1 MEYVLIKQ
9 RRFETTRMY
18 IIERMRAEVEN
29 TETGGQQCSDE
40 QERQGQR
47 NPAPSEC
54 SSFVVVDDGIV
65 IIALPQLQKTI
76 HKNMAR
82 WAKAKKEKKK
92 RAQLSSQYA
101 HESAVSSQK
110 FRRNFPRLCC

>member
-1 MEYVLIKQ
+1 MEYVLIKP

-40 QERQGQR
+40 QEGRGAER

-65 IIALPQLQKTI
+65 IIALPKQQKTI

-92 RAQLSSQYA
+92 RAQLSSQ
-101 HESAVSSQK
+101 Q
-110 FRRNFPRLCC
+110 FRRNFPRLCCLLLFELL